1 MSVRNDKT
9 PNPVARLYKTA
20 KWLRC
25 KDYVIDRAGGK
36 CERCGKMITGRF
48 IVHHKTP
55 ATFENFYN
63 LDILQLLCIECHNTV
78 TFVEGIN
85 RYAAENHSKAT
96 EPVKDLIDFSK

>member
-1 MSVRNDKT
+1 MVLLKNDS
-9 PNPVARLYKTA
+9 PVARLYDTQR
-20 KWLRC
+20 WRRTRSM
-25 KDYVIDRAGGK
+25 VVERAGGR

-63 LDILQLLCIECHNTV
+63 PDILQLLCIECHNTV
-78 TFVEGIN
+78 TFVENVKRKESEI
-85 RYAAENHSKAT
+85 YSIDT

>member
-1 MSVRNDKT
+1 MSLEKHAS
-9 PNPVARLYKTA
+9 PVARLYDTQR
-20 KWLRC
+20 WRRTRSI
-25 KDYVIDRAGGK
+25 VVERAGGR

-78 TFVEGIN
+78 TFIGNVKRKESEIYSIN
-85 RYAAENHSKAT
+85 T
-96 EPVKDLIDFSK
+96 EPVKDIIDFSK